1 MDAKLMALMAT
12 AHPTA
17 DQIGGLSRYQIGGLS
32 RYQIGG
38 LSQDQIGWLS
48 QDQIGGLSRY
58 QIGGLSRYQIGGLS
72 RYQIGWLSRYQIGGL
87 SQDQIG
93 WLSQDQIGW
102 LSQDHQ
108 LIIELAKNAPK
119 VENLY
124 SRIAADIASESRK
137 LDQSTFGP
145 EEPPSNLCKTPMCI
159 AGHTVNMAGE
169 AGYKLAHVFGFDG
182 AARLIHIA
190 SRPEVS
196 CPRYDSY
203 PNEWALAYIQERA
216 AEEKAVA

>member
-1 MDAKLMALMAT
+1 MDAKFMALMAT

-17 DQIGGLSRYQIGGLS
+17 D
-32 RYQIGG
+32 QIGG

-48 QDQIGGLSRY
+48 QDQIGGLS
-58 QIGGLSRYQIGGLS
+58 
-72 RYQIGWLSRYQIGGL
+72 
-87 SQDQIG
+87 
-93 WLSQDQIGW
+93 
-102 LSQDHQ
+102 QDHQ

-119 VENLY
+119 VDKLY

-145 EEPPSNLCKTPMCI
+145 EEPPSNLCNTPMCI

-169 AGYKLAHVFGFDG
+169 SGYKLAHVFGFDG

-216 AEEKAVA
+216 AEEKAVAAKKRRRKATRKAKGQPDGS

>member
-1 MDAKLMALMAT
+1 LLAT
-12 AHPTA
+12 AYPTK
-17 DQIGGLSRYQIGGLS
+17 D
-32 RYQIGG
+32 QIGG
-38 LSQDQIGWLS
+38 LSQDQIGE
-48 QDQIGGLSRY
+48 
-58 QIGGLSRYQIGGLS
+58 
-72 RYQIGWLSRYQIGGL
+72 LSRYQIGGL

-102 LSQDHQ
+102 LSQDHKL
-108 LIIELAKNAPK
+108 LIKLARNAPK

-145 EEPPSNLCKTPMCI
+145 EAPPKNLCNTPMCI
-159 AGHTVNMAGE
+159 AGHTVNIAGE

-182 AARLIHIA
+182 AARMIHMA
-190 SRPEVS
+190 SRPDVS

-203 PNEWALAYIQERA
+203 PNECALAYIQERA
-216 AEEKAVA
+216 EEEEKGKTGQ